1 MKKIYLIL
9 ILFLCFIVKAQVTP
23 GGITNVQMEYWLKA
37 NQLMPTLPQ
46 DGADVVQWND
56 LSGNSRN
63 FVNLE
68 ANPFYPKF
76 LTSSMNFH
84 PSVDFYFLDADD
96 GGPTDANNRRRKLMT
111 SSSFAPDP
119 NRSYFV
125 IWVSELDGDY
135 TLSASDATVFGLNAG
150 SATGN
155 TRGNQFGWR
164 TTSSTARL
172 WHRTSNTDYLQNPI
186 PTNPYGI
193 AMTILPNNTS
203 VPQQVYLNALQS
215 TTTMAGRA
223 LGVDS
228 SQSVLGVSSTGTTAY
243 NYFFGEI
250 MEVIVMSRSG
260 SGNTLSNDEL
270 KKINTYLGV
279 KYGITLDRNSQPDYM
294 LSDGTVIYN
303 RNNAGY
309 SSYSSDIVAIARDD
323 ASGLNQKQALST
335 DNPGMGIYLGS
346 LTETNDENTSIISDK
361 SALVF
366 GSTGLEGS
374 TQYNYGVGT
383 QFSNYTFQSFTDPL
397 SGIVTEERVN
407 DLSRNI
413 YRAKVTGG
421 TPFVVNIL
429 PPIGQWVVVSDNA
442 NFTPS
447 NTRIYKAIGGVAQN
461 VTINDGDYVGFV
473 YYMRAPGGVTNG
485 LRMWLNA
492 SEASTITTNPQG
504 QVLTWVDYAGF
515 GTTYRRRPANNE
527 SAQYVQSDERT
538 NFHPTLIFDSATDYL
553 ITDSGPMSVANPLNS
568 TFYTVI
574 NHNFARDRSYF
585 LGFGTQVPG
594 GTNSRRPVFGVY
606 QDGLEGRGRFRS
618 AGANNSTQRLFNPGA
633 TMIAGYHW
641 TRGVS
646 IEYEFDAYT
655 ETRAHTS
662 VTTPQMNGVGML
674 GAGSLTDSYLLG
686 TMPEVFAYEGVLTTL
701 EREKINSYL
710 GLKYGITLDLRKYG
724 VDANELNFDYK
735 FSDGTE
741 VWYGNDAIHKGYH
754 KNIAAIIRDDNADLN
769 NRQSRSTDVGAIV
782 HMGIGRKLGINPDL
796 DYIANDR
803 TSLAW
808 GHNGGSLLPV
818 SFVGD
823 PDICGEFES
832 AISSRVWLADNM
844 DINQTVMVA
853 AHGEAFPY
861 SGANYQVYLLVADNP
876 AKFQAKNWDQVIPM
890 TFQNDMHVANYIFN
904 NRYTYF
910 SFAAKQVAFCEGC
923 EFSGIKSFDFTRAN
937 WPRGYKGPSTFN
949 LGDDFNLKIEV
960 LDPSNV
966 LRSRYPRNS
975 SLGSLREYR
984 RGVGEVTTKIS
995 FQNGAGSKKSAS
1007 TSFELFDIDRA
1018 GRAVDN
1024 AQVIGYCNG
1033 SPVYP
1038 KMYYEYRRPERSRYT
1053 IQNLGRAVAKPRL
1066 VRYNGSSGYTN
1077 LRGRVFVE
1085 FEYPV
1090 DEIRIIYTTPN
1101 SGTSSNMIGIGSMEF
1116 YCPAPLPP
1124 PNEDGLI
1131 LTKQGPTTAKLCDVV
1146 DYTFR
1151 VVNTNCAEKTV
1162 KLSDLLP
1169 EGMTWVND
1177 SFISGG
1183 QAYTDASGYGT
1194 RNLIVTDLVI
1204 PGGSASYTFRA
1215 SAIFDQDA
1223 IAKVYENRAKLEYE
1237 SLGLNKEIESIDR
1250 LTGDPLTLT
1259 NALAS
1264 SRLLPVTTEFTSDK
1278 SCFNLN
1284 GEIEVTLQV
1293 TNPNASTFSDM
1304 FLITDFNSE
1313 VFEVVPN
1320 SIQTSSGFNLTPD
1333 LTEEGAIIFEDFNLP
1348 AGTSWVKFKVRASN
1362 DLNDYE
1368 IDPLT
1373 NNPIDVDFNFE
1384 LFSEADQECLES
1396 VFANANGTI
1405 EMQFCTVCYYAPIT
1419 VGNAANI
1426 LDSEGFAAITSLD
1439 RTNSEWIT
1447 LRGNAFLVLESQSKG
1462 FVITRLTT
1470 TQINQLAA
1478 VEGMLVYDTTINCLK
1493 MYNGTTWGC
1502 LEQGCVDE

>member
-9 ILFLCFIVKAQVTP
+9 ILFLCFIVKAQQTP

-37 NQLMPTLPQ
+37 NQLLPVLPQ
-46 DGADVVQWND
+46 DGEDVVQWND

-63 FVNLE
+63 FFNTEV
-68 ANPFYPKF
+68 NPFYPKF
-76 LTSSMNFH
+76 LKSSMNYH
-84 PSVDFYFLDADD
+84 PSVDFYFLDAED
-96 GGPTDANNRRRKLMT
+96 GGPSDVNNRRRKLMT
-111 SSSFAPDP
+111 TSAFAPDAT
-119 NRSYFV
+119 RSYFV
-125 IWVSELDGDY
+125 IWVSELNGDY
-135 TLSASDATVFGLNAG
+135 SLSAADATVFALN
-150 SATGN
+150 SATASGN
-155 TRGNQFGWR
+155 TRGNLYGWR
-164 TTSSTARL
+164 TTSTSARL
-172 WHRTSNTDYLQNPI
+172 WHQSIGNDYIRDPI
-186 PTNPYGI
+186 PTYPYGI
-193 AMTILPNNTS
+193 GVSVLPNSAS
-203 VPQQVYLNALQS
+203 VPQQIFLNAQES
-215 TTTMAGRA
+215 TNSLAGRV
-223 LGVDS
+223 LGRDS
-228 SQSVLGVSSTGTTAY
+228 RQSVLGVSSTGTAAY

-250 MEVIVMSRSG
+250 MEVIVMSRDG
-260 SGNTLSNDEL
+260 AGNTLSNDEL
-270 KKINTYLGV
+270 KRINTYLGV
-279 KYGITLDRNSQPDYM
+279 KYGITLDKNSQPDYV

-303 RNNAGY
+303 RSDAEY
-309 SSYSSDIVAIARDD
+309 SAYSTDIVALGRDD
-323 ASGLNQKQALST
+323 ASGLYQKQALSS

-346 LTETNDENTSIISDK
+346 LTETNDENTSIIADK
-361 SALVF
+361 SAVVF
-366 GSTGLEGS
+366 GSTGLDG
-374 TQYNYGVGT
+374 TVTYNYGGGT
-383 QFSNYTFQSFTDPL
+383 EFINHTFQSYTDPL

-407 DLSRNI
+407 DLSTHI
-413 YRAKVTGG
+413 YRAKVTGV
-421 TPFVVNIL
+421 PSFSLNIL
-429 PPIGQWVVVSDNA
+429 PPVGQWVVVSNST
-442 NFTPS
+442 NFTPGE
-447 NTRIYKAIGGVAQN
+447 TKIYKASGGVAQN
-461 VTINDGDYVGFV
+461 VEIRDGDYVGFV
-473 YYMRAPGGVTNG
+473 YFMKAPGGVTNG

-492 SEASTITTNPQG
+492 SESSTITTNAQG

-515 GTTYRRRPANNE
+515 GTTYRRRPANNN
-527 SAQYVQSDERT
+527 SAEYVKSDERT
-538 NFHPTLIFDSATDYL
+538 NFHPTLVFDSPTDYL

-585 LGFGTQVPG
+585 LGFGTQTPG
-594 GTNSRRPVFGVY
+594 GTNSRRPVYGVY
-606 QDGLEGRGRFRS
+606 QDGIQGRGRFRS
-618 AGANNSTQRLFNPGA
+618 SGDNNSTQRLFNPGA

-655 ETRAHTS
+655 ETRSHTS
-662 VTTPQMNGVGML
+662 VRSPQMNGVGML

-686 TMPEVFAYEGVLTTL
+686 TMPEVFAYEGTLTAD
-701 EREKINSYL
+701 ERRRINSYL
-710 GLKYGITLDLRKYG
+710 GLKYGITLDLDKSDAG
-724 VDANELNFDYK
+724 VNYDYK
-735 FSDGTE
+735 FSDGAS
-741 VWYGNDAIHKGYH
+741 VWDGNDVIHRDYH
-754 KNIAAIIRDDNADLN
+754 NNVASLIRDDEADLN

-782 HMGIGRKLGINPDL
+782 HMGIGRKLGVDFDL
-796 DYIANDR
+796 DYISDDR

-818 SFVGD
+818 SFAGD

-832 AISSRVWLADNM
+832 AISSRVWLADNSN
-844 DINQTVMVA
+844 INQSVMVA
-853 AHGEAFPY
+853 AHGEDFPY
-861 SGANYQVYLLVADNP
+861 SGANYQVYLLIADNP
-876 AKFQAKNWDQVIPM
+876 AKFQNKNWDQVIPM
-890 TFQNDMHVANYIFN
+890 TFKDDMHVANYIFN
-904 NRYTYF
+904 SEYTYF

-937 WPRGYKGPSTFN
+937 WPRGEKGPSTFD
-949 LGDDFNLKIEV
+949 LGGDFNVKIEV

-966 LRSRYPRNS
+966 LRNRYPRNS

-995 FQNGAGSKKSAS
+995 FQNGAGEKKSAS
-1007 TSFELFDIDRA
+1007 TSFELFDIDRS

-1053 IQNLGRAVAKPRL
+1053 IENLGRAVAKPRL

-1090 DEIRIIYTTPN
+1090 DEIRVIYTTPN

-1183 QAYTDASGYGT
+1183 QAYTDATGYGT

-1204 PGGSASYTFRA
+1204 PGGGASYTFRA
-1215 SAIFDQDA
+1215 SAIFDQNA
-1223 IAKVYENRAKLEYE
+1223 TAKVYENRAKLEYE

-1250 LTGDPLTLT
+1250 LTGDPFTLT
-1259 NALAS
+1259 EALAS
-1264 SRLLPVTTEFTSDK
+1264 SRLLPVTAEFTSDK

-1368 IDPLT
+1368 IDPST

-1405 EMQFCTVCYYAPIT
+1405 EMQFCTVCYYAPII

-1426 LDSEGFAAITSLD
+1426 LDSEGFAAITSLN

-1447 LRGNAFLVLESQSKG
+1447 LRGNAFLVLESQNKG

-1470 TQINQLAA
+1470 TQINQLAPI
-1478 VEGMLVYDTTINCLK
+1478 EGMLVYDTTINCLK